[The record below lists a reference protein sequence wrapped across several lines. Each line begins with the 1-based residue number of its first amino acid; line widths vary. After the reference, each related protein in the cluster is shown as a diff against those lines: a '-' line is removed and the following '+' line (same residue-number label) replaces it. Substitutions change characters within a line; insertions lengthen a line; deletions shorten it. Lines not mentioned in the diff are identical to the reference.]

1 MIVSLVKFPQM
12 PMSDHGQPKDWKM
25 SQIMSEV
32 PETKLPQ
39 QKSDNVRKNV
49 DLNITKIGLYVK
61 KEKHCFYL
69 LVKIS
74 KFVVEFHFK
83 KIFTM
88 NLSHVIDNIL
98 IVK

>member
-49 DLNITKIGLYVK
+49 DLNITKIGLYVNNQVGK
-61 KEKHCFYL
+61 IEETNAAFELNEK
-69 LVKIS
+69 
-74 KFVVEFHFK
+74 
-83 KIFTM
+83 M
-88 NLSHVIDNIL
+88 
-98 IVK
+98 

>member
-1 MIVSLVKFPQM
+1 MDFMLRMRNIVFIV
-12 PMSDHGQPKDWKM
+12 
-25 SQIMSEV
+25 
-32 PETKLPQ
+32 
-39 QKSDNVRKNV
+39 
-49 DLNITKIGLYVK
+49 
-61 KEKHCFYL
+61 